1 MKKVLKEK
9 LDYLKYKNNKAN
21 ERYQII
27 NQKKKQLA
35 IENAS
40 RLEKLK

>member
-9 LDYLKYKNNKAN
+9 LDYLKYKNNKVN

-27 NQKKKQLA
+27 NQKKKKLA